1 MERRVMLKTLRND
14 EGITLIE
21 LLVTIILLAV
31 GMLGMSALLTGI
43 TEGNAFSSELTTGTV
58 LAQDRLETAR
68 NTGYDGLPAGD
79 TTLTEDYGSVTG
91 YPLYKRETF
100 IDADNPATGMKSITV
115 TVFWDADGHSVALRT
130 IISQ

>member
-1 MERRVMLKTLRND
+1 MKTLCND

-58 LAQDRLETAR
+58 LAQDGIETAR
-68 NTGYDGLPAGD
+68 NTGYGGLPAGD
-79 TTLTEDYGSVTG
+79 TTLTEDYGSITG

-115 TVFWDADGHSVALRT
+115 TVFWDSDGHSVALRT